1 MVYPA
6 CLVLVAQSD
15 IPTPAAAS
23 SSGTMITQGGHHSHA
38 LHRESALSSV
48 TLTPP
53 TSPEEAQKGMI
64 AVWSKKILLQAIN
77 VFG

>member
-23 SSGTMITQGGHHSHA
+23 SSGTMITPGGHHSHTIQ
-38 LHRESALSSV
+38 RESALSSI

-53 TSPEEAQKGMI
+53 TSPEEAQKGMF
-64 AVWSKKILLQAIN
+64 AVKALEN
-77 VFG
+77 VLISL